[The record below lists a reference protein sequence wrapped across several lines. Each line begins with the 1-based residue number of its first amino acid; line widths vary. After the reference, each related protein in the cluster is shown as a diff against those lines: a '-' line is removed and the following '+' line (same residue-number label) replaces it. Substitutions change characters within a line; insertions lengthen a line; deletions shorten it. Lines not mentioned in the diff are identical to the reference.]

1 MACHLR
7 RNAFESI
14 KTRYVPNYIR
24 VQTAPT
30 DVLKNLSGLS
40 LCFLRIKYCLSV
52 GAFFERPRANRRA
65 CSDVRPYR
73 VLDNFSAKFA
83 RPSELGSFLSLM
95 TLREGALAFVS
106 DHRAAL
112 SRLTTRAAAEA
123 MRAIRKAL
131 SLLLRIRSRT
141 TEPMLTRA
149 AITPTAI

>member
-1 MACHLR
+1 LACHLR

-24 VQTAPT
+24 EQTAPT

-73 VLDNFSAKFA
+73 VLGDFSDKDITLSVLCFFVISSGN
-83 RPSELGSFLSLM
+83 RGSP
-95 TLREGALAFVS
+95 
-106 DHRAAL
+106 
-112 SRLTTRAAAEA
+112 AAAPA
-123 MRAIRKAL
+123 PRHARRRSSSARRQQPRRQRQRQP
-131 SLLLRIRSRT
+131 LLLRQLLPLPRRRLSPPPRG
-141 TEPMLTRA
+141 LCSSSW
-149 AITPTAI
+149 

>member
-24 VQTAPT
+24 EQTAST

-52 GAFFERPRANRRA
+52 GAFFEHLRANI
-65 CSDVRPYR
+65 VRPYR

-83 RPSELGSFLSLM
+83 RPFDMLFLLGVLNVQKYWENNRL
-95 TLREGALAFVS
+95 ALGFCKNV
-106 DHRAAL
+106 L
-112 SRLTTRAAAEA
+112 GYGIFENCF
-123 MRAIRKAL
+123 
-131 SLLLRIRSRT
+131 
-141 TEPMLTRA
+141 
-149 AITPTAI
+149 

>member
-24 VQTAPT
+24 EQTAPT

-52 GAFFERPRANRRA
+52 GAFFEHLRANT
-65 CSDVRPYR
+65 VRPYR

-83 RPSELGSFLSLM
+83 RP
-95 TLREGALAFVS
+95 
-106 DHRAAL
+106 
-112 SRLTTRAAAEA
+112 
-123 MRAIRKAL
+123 RAIRPNKEGM
-131 SLLLRIRSRT
+131 SLWHPFFICSECPERLGSAREAQRAQVRIRASRVSGV
-141 TEPMLTRA
+141 MRRSS
-149 AITPTAI
+149 AILNQ